1 MIGGVVH
8 ARRDV
13 AGLDDDHPD
22 AEVPEL
28 EVQRLGQC
36 LQRVLRCGID
46 PFEGCADTPLHRA
59 DVDQDAAPPLPPSWG
74 DRLDHPQG
82 AEGIDIEHPD
92 DVLEREVL
100 QGAPSGDSRIVDHGV
115 ELPGC
120 VHCGEHGVGAL
131 HIEAENLF
139 DLQVP
144 QCRDIAG
151 RGHHLMTTLGE
162 HLRGSPA
169 N

>member
-22 AEVPEL
+22 AEVSEL

-36 LQRVLRCGID
+36 LEGVLRCGVD
-46 PFEGCADTPLHRA
+46 PFEGCADTALHRA
-59 DVDQDAAPPLPPSWG
+59 DVDQDAAPPLPPPWD
-74 DRLDHPQG
+74 DRLGHPEG

-100 QGAPSGDSRIVDHGV
+100 QGAPSGDPRVVDHSV
-115 ELPGC
+115 ELPGR
-120 VHCGEHGVGAL
+120 VHRGGHRVGAP
-131 HIEAENLF
+131 HVETENLC
-139 DLQVP
+139 DLQVVAVP
-144 QCRDIAG
+144 STSRAVA
-151 RGHHLMTTLGE
+151 TT
-162 HLRGSPA
+162 S
-169 N
+169 